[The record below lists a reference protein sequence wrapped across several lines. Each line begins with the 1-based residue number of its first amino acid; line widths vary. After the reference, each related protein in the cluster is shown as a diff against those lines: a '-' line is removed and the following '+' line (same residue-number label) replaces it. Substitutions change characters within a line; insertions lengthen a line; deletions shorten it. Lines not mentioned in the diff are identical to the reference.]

1 MTVLVIG
8 GTRFVGLR
16 LVRLLVEQGHDVTLL
31 NRGKT
36 QADLPSGVKRLYADR
51 RNPDEVHHALQDQ
64 DFDVVYDIT
73 GYQVGNLESVL
84 DALSGR
90 IGHYIFQSTTGVY
103 APSELLPVKEDF
115 PTVSPVTTST
125 GLAAYEPEKVQC
137 EQFLLTMFKESGFPA
152 TIFRCPIIYG
162 PENWMDEREGSYF
175 VRLLQRRR
183 LLVPGNGAT
192 LLHLTHVDDLARAH
206 LAVARQKK
214 ALGQIYNIA
223 ADEVVTIDGYINTI
237 AKVVGVKARKVYVEP
252 HVVRGLNRQVF
263 PFDWERNI
271 FFDISKAK
279 NDFGYRPIFN
289 TEEGM
294 RQTYEWWTEKRG
306 IQGTKFTPG
315 KLGYDVDLAYEDEV
329 LAQYS

>member
-1 MTVLVIG
+1 MGILVIG

-16 LVRLLVEQGHDVTLL
+16 LVRLLAEQGHDVTLL

-36 QADLPSGVKRLYADR
+36 QADIPSGIKRLYADR
-51 RNPDEVHHALQDQ
+51 RNPDEVRQALQGK

-73 GYQVGNLESVL
+73 GYQVGNLESVI
-84 DALSGR
+84 DALSRR

-103 APSELLPVKEDF
+103 APSELLPVREDF
-115 PTVSPVTTST
+115 STVSPVTTSS
-125 GLAAYEPEKVQC
+125 GLAAYGPEKVQC
-137 EQFLLTMFKESGFPA
+137 EQLLLTMFKESGFPA

-162 PENWMDEREGSYF
+162 PENWMDEREGGYF
-175 VRLLQRRR
+175 ARLLQRRPI
-183 LLVPGNGAT
+183 LIPGNGAT
-192 LLHLTHVDDLARAH
+192 LIHLTHVDDLARAH
-206 LAVARQKK
+206 LAVA
-214 ALGQIYNIA
+214 GQEKA

-237 AKVVGVKARKVYVEP
+237 ARVVGIKTRKAYVEP
-252 HVVRGLNRQVF
+252 HVVRSLNRQVF

-279 NDFGYRPIFN
+279 NDFSYRPVFD

-306 IQGTKFTPG
+306 IQGTKFSPG
-315 KLGYDVDLAYEDEV
+315 KLGYDVDLTYEDEV
-329 LAQYS
+329 LARYN